1 VPALGWAVTA
11 IPAGERARGK
21 MGAGPVGIV
30 DARVTHGS
38 STTVKPV
45 PEKVS
50 EKSVLLMLI
59 GEAGGVLKLAS
70 VLMLMGE
77 DGRVI
82 PCRIPSERG
91 AGMFKEWNVNE
102 MQVEVVTVGI
112 SSMPQVYSARFVC
125 ETCE

>member
-1 VPALGWAVTA
+1 LGVTA
-11 IPAGERARGK
+11 NYLQAKEQRQNGSWPGR
-21 MGAGPVGIV
+21 IV

-50 EKSVLLMLI
+50 EKSVLLMLNR
-59 GEAGGVLKLAS
+59 GSWGVLKLAS

-77 DGRVI
+77 DGWVI

-91 AGMFKEWNVNE
+91 AGMFEDG
-102 MQVEVVTVGI
+102 M
-112 SSMPQVYSARFVC
+112 
-125 ETCE
+125 

>member
-1 VPALGWAVTA
+1 
-11 IPAGERARGK
+11 

-45 PEKVS
+45 PKKVS
-50 EKSVLLMLI
+50 EKSVPLMLV
-59 GEAGGVLKLAS
+59 EAGGVLELA

-82 PCRIPSERG
+82 PCGIPSERG
-91 AGMFKEWNVNE
+91 VGMFEEWNVNE

-112 SSMPQVYSARFVC
+112 SSMPRVYSARFVC